1 MKTPYRYFIHFCL
14 IGCIIILVMA
24 LISIIWDIKTDSR
37 IILVFLCGIMIYCF
51 LMSYYFIKFLVK
63 ADLVNIPITDNNHKS
78 AILSHLD
85 NFIKNNANRKN
96 VINISANEISY
107 CSVSK
112 YSNWLTDPITIKI
125 DDHNIEVQLPIAYKN
140 KLLSFL
146 KT

>member
-1 MKTPYRYFIHFCL
+1 
-14 IGCIIILVMA
+14 
-24 LISIIWDIKTDSR
+24 
-37 IILVFLCGIMIYCF
+37 
-51 LMSYYFIKFLVK
+51 MSYYFIKFLVK
-63 ADLVNIPITDNNHKS
+63 ADLVNIPFTDNNHKS